1 MDPVIGLSLGRITLG
16 AITLGNPEV
25 GAKLFQLDPAGNK
38 QLPYMTRMFGSRE
51 IALGTLTLLARGRAR
66 RRLVVAGIAVDGAD
80 TYAGFLA
87 GQDGSV
93 NRNASVL
100 ITAPAAL
107 AVLAG
112 VASLRAARKAR
123 KAAENTSPAVGAAV

>member
-16 AITLGNPEV
+16 AVTLSNPGL
-25 GAKLFQLDPAGNK
+25 GAKLFQLDAEHNK

-66 RRLVVAGIAVDGAD
+66 RRLVLAGIAVDGAD
-80 TYAGFLA
+80 TAAGVFA

-93 NRNASVL
+93 SKGTSAL
-100 ITAPAAL
+100 LTAPAAL

-112 VASLRAARKAR
+112 VASLRAAR
-123 KAAENTSPAVGAAV
+123 TSRNNASAVVGAGV